1 MVLPVAGAPRTL
13 YDLHA
18 RTEIRYRDPG
28 NFLASNDYE
37 GHAYD
42 LDVDVGIELAAV
54 WRRARLGVGYR
65 PRIVLSSLFGD
76 TQRSLLHEWNAAAS
90 LQFRRVELTLSERV
104 SYGEATYSGLMQ
116 PTTSPDLGADPSMD
130 PNPPL
135 PDPTA
140 VQRLPYATEIN
151 YLSTDT
157 TLSSAMRL
165 SKRLRLTLSL
175 SYTLGGGTDAES
187 RRSMPRSEGPSA
199 LASLEYVASRR
210 DTLTTTVEGVSVS
223 TTGTQLTSEEQRTSD
238 TQLVRAG
245 ESWRRRL
252 SRNVAT
258 SLGAGAELVFDVLP
272 EGDAVPYPYGSGSIS
287 ATWAGPLHSR
297 FSANADVGVS
307 TVIDRYTG
315 YSDQRWNVNAGI
327 DWRKKPWS
335 LHGDVSRSESMSQSD
350 PMSAT
355 FTSLDFSGGYEL
367 TKTLRLESGARLF
380 QQDYAVE
387 LVAGYVEPPLR
398 WLAYAAISFDLGAKE
413 F

>member
-18 RTEIRYRDPG
+18 RTEVRYRDPG
-28 NFLASNDYE
+28 NILAAGDYE
-37 GHAYD
+37 GHAID
-42 LDVDVGIELAAV
+42 LDVDAGIELAAI
-54 WRRARLGVGYR
+54 WRRARVGLGYR

-76 TQRSLLHEWNAAAS
+76 TQQSLLHEWNASAT
-90 LQFRRVELTLSERV
+90 LEFRRVELSLTERV
-104 SYGEATYSGLMQ
+104 SFGQATFTGLMQ
-116 PTTSPDLGADPSMD
+116 PTTGPTLGADPELD

-140 VQRLPYATEIN
+140 VQALPYSTEVN

-165 SKRLRLTLSL
+165 SRRLRLTLSL

-187 RRSMPRSEGPSA
+187 RRSMPRSEGPRA
-199 LASLEYVASRR
+199 VASLDYVASRR
-210 DTLTTTVEGVSVS
+210 DTLTTTVEGVAVS
-223 TTGTQLTSEEQRTSD
+223 TLYGGTVPPTD
-238 TQLVRAG
+238 TRLVRAG

-252 SRNVAT
+252 SRNVST
-258 SLGAGAELVFDVLP
+258 SLAGGAELVFDVPP

-287 ATWAGPLHSR
+287 AAWAGPLHSR

-307 TVIDRYTG
+307 TVIDRLTG
-315 YSDQRWNVNAGI
+315 LSDQRWNVSGGI

-335 LHGDVSRSESMSQSD
+335 LHGDVSRSESVSQSD
-350 PMSAT
+350 PLSVAL
-355 FTSLDFSGGYEL
+355 TSLDLGGRYEL

-380 QQDYAVE
+380 QQEYALPVVGV
-387 LVAGYVEPPLR
+387 LRDQTLR
-398 WLAYAAISFDLGAKE
+398 WLAYVAVSFDLGATE